1 MRGPHNSMKSNTCSV
16 QLEKA
21 RAQQQRPN
29 AIKNKERK
37 KIFLKK
43 MLLSLVKPTIEDF
56 DFSIQAERKFVGGVL
71 MILSRFTTKKL
82 VCFFLINTQ
91 N

>member
-1 MRGPHNSMKSNTCSV
+1 MKSNTCSV

-37 KIFLKK
+37 KIKKK

-82 VCFFLINTQ
+82 VCFFLNKHTEL
-91 N
+91 NK